1 MFGRGAK
8 SKPSTS
14 SSSSSSSKKKQDNDT
29 DSSQKRDNDDDGG
42 PFDAG
47 DLIDVGMTALSLG
60 GLFGLGAAG
69 GEDSAF
75 GAMGDALGFQ
85 YAPHISSACCCL
97 LSIVIVFSSFI
108 LMMTSSNNS

>member
-14 SSSSSSSKKKQDNDT
+14 SSSSSKKKQDN

-60 GLFGLGAAG
+60 GLFGLGTAG

-75 GAMGDALGFQ
+75 GVMGDALGFQ

-97 LSIVIVFSSFI
+97 LSIVIIFSSFV